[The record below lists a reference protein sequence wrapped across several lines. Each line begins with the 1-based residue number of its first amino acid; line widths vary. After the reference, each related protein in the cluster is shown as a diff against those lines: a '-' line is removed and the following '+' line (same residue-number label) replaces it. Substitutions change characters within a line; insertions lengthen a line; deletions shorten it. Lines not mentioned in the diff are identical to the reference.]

1 MNAPSPLAVAVV
13 CPPGDHEYVYGETP
27 PVVVAGAVAA
37 MKELANGSAIVLIG
51 DKEAIAEEL
60 KSSDAPADKYEIV
73 HSPEAIGMAESP
85 IKAFTQKPKS
95 SIAIGYHLLMEK
107 KINAFA
113 SAGNTGAMLVG
124 AMYSVKTIPGVIRPC
139 LTSMVA
145 KESGKMGVLLDVGAN
160 ADCKPDVLYQFGI
173 LGSLYAEH
181 VYAIK
186 NPKVGLMNLGE
197 EPGKGNLV
205 TQATY
210 DIMKANKQFN
220 FVGNVE
226 GNDLF
231 NDKADVIVCEG
242 FTGNV
247 IIKQAE
253 SIYELLKKENR
264 KLTPLFENFNY
275 EIHGGSPILGVNG
288 AVVVGH
294 GISNAN
300 AIKNMIMLAK
310 NVAETNLAE
319 KIKNALEYV

>member
-1 MNAPSPLAVAVV
+1 MRIGLDVMGGDFAPKAVI
-13 CPPGDHEYVYGETP
+13 D
-27 PVVVAGAVAA
+27 GAVLA
-37 MKELANGSAIVLIG
+37 MKELGQGSVIVLIG
-51 DKEAIAEEL
+51 DKETIQKEL
-60 KSSDAPADKYEIV
+60 QAANAPSDKYEIV
-73 HSPEAIGMAESP
+73 HAPEVIGMAESP

-95 SIAIGYHLLMEK
+95 SIAIGFHLLMEK
-107 KINAFA
+107 KINAFS

-124 AMYSVKTIPGVIRPC
+124 AMYSIKTIPGVIRPC
-139 LTSMVA
+139 LTSMVP

-173 LGSLYAEH
+173 LGSLYAEN
-181 VYAIK
+181 VYGLK

-205 TQATY
+205 TQAAY
-210 DIMKANKQFN
+210 EIMKNTKQFN
-220 FVGNVE
+220 FIGNIE

-253 SIYELLKKENR
+253 SIYELLKKRGSLDSVTE
-264 KLTPLFENFNY
+264 KFNY

-294 GISNAN
+294 GISNAT
-300 AIKNMIMLAK
+300 AIKNMIMLSK
-310 NVAETNLAE
+310 NVAETNLSE
-319 KIKNALEYV
+319 KIKNALDYV

>member
-1 MNAPSPLAVAVV
+1 MRIGLDVMGGDFAPKAVL
-13 CPPGDHEYVYGETP
+13 D
-27 PVVVAGAVAA
+27 GAVLA
-37 MKELANGSAIVLIG
+37 MKELAEGSVLVLIG
-51 DKEAIAEEL
+51 DKDIIEKGLKEA
-60 KSSDAPADKYEIV
+60 SAPAGKYEII
-73 HSPEAIGMAESP
+73 HSADVIGMAESP

-107 KINAFA
+107 KINAFS

-139 LTSMVA
+139 LTSMVP
-145 KESGKMGVLLDVGAN
+145 KESGKMGVLVDVGAN

-181 VYAIK
+181 VYGIK
-186 NPKVGLMNLGE
+186 NPKVALMNLGE
-197 EPGKGNLV
+197 EAGKGNLV
-205 TQATY
+205 IQAAY
-210 DIMKANKQFN
+210 EIMKTTKQFN
-220 FVGNVE
+220 FTGNVE

-253 SIYELLKKENR
+253 SIYELLKDQKEIH
-264 KLTPLFENFNY
+264 PLVKNFNY

-294 GISNAN
+294 GISNAV
-300 AIKNMIMLAK
+300 AIRNMIMLSK

-319 KIKNALEYV
+319 KIKSALEYI

>member
-1 MNAPSPLAVAVV
+1 MRIGLDVMGGDFAPNAVI
-13 CPPGDHEYVYGETP
+13 D
-27 PVVVAGAVAA
+27 GAVLA
-37 MKELANGSAIVLIG
+37 MKDLERGSVMVLIG
-51 DKEAIAEEL
+51 DQEIIQKALDSAN
-60 KSSDAPADKYEIV
+60 APSDKYQII
-73 HSPEAIGMAESP
+73 HSADVIGMAESP

-95 SIAIGYHLLMEK
+95 SIGIGYHMLMDK
-107 KINAFA
+107 KIDAFS

-139 LTSMVA
+139 LTSMVP

-173 LGSLYAEH
+173 LGSLYAEN
-181 VYAIK
+181 VYGHIS
-186 NPKVGLMNLGE
+186 PKVGLMNLGE

-210 DIMKANKQFN
+210 EIMKSTKQFN
-220 FVGNVE
+220 FIGNIE

-253 SIYELLKKENR
+253 SIYELLKKRGTLDSVTE
-264 KLTPLFENFNY
+264 KFNY

-294 GISNAN
+294 GISNAT
-300 AIKNMIMLAK
+300 AIKNMIMLSK